1 MLRAMS
7 DIQNPGPDFS
17 GAGPVE
23 YRPAEAAPGAGL
35 EGVRARAEVLLLAI
49 PGVTFVG
56 IGHGPVGGQALAV
69 GVLDASV
76 AARLPRE
83 IDGVALLVTIT
94 GPVDA
99 LRRR

>member
-1 MLRAMS
+1 MS
-7 DIQNPGPDFS
+7 DIQNPGPDFTAS
-17 GAGPVE
+17 GPVE

-35 EGVRARAEVLLLAI
+35 EGLRAREEARLLAI

-56 IGHGPVGGQALAV
+56 IGHGPAGGQALAV

-76 AARLPRE
+76 AARLPRM
-83 IDGVALLVTIT
+83 IDGVPILVTVT